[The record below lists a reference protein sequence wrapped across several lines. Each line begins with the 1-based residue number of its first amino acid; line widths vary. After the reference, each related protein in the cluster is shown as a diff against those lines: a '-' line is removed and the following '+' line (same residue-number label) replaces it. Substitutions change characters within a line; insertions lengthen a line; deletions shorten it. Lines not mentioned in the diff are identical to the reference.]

1 MGNIPSNQLIL
12 NQMSNEDIDSG
23 DTSVVLE
30 TAKPQLKKPSFYQV
44 VVLNDDYTP
53 MDFVVEV
60 LEQFFSMSI
69 EQATQVM
76 LAIHH
81 QGKAVA
87 GTYSKDVAETKA
99 QQVID
104 FARNNEHPLLCQVE
118 KKS

>member
-1 MGNIPSNQLIL
+1 MGKSHVYHLIS
-12 NQMSNEDIDSG
+12 NQMSEDDTG
-23 DTSVVLE
+23 DGSIALQ

-44 VVLNDDYTP
+44 ILMNDDYTP

-81 QGKAVA
+81 QGQAVA

-99 QQVID
+99 HQVIE
-104 FARNNEHPLLCQVE
+104 FARTNEHPLLCRVE
-118 KKS
+118 KMLD